1 MGNTAIELIV
11 VHKSIG
17 RKKIIKGLT
26 FSIHEGEVFGLIGP
40 DGAGKTT
47 TIRMI
52 VGLKDITDED
62 VRIFGNSSQTHFKEA
77 IDHVCAIVENPEMY
91 SFLSGWQNLKH
102 HARLIPG
109 ITTERIHEVI
119 KLVGLEK
126 AIHQKVSRY
135 SLGMRQ
141 RLGVAQALLHKPKVL
156 ILDEPTNG
164 LDPAGIRED
173 RKSTRL
179 NSSHVAI
186 SYAV

>member
-1 MGNTAIELIV
+1 MGNTAIELID

-40 DGAGKTT
+40 NGAGKTT

-52 VGLKDITDED
+52 VGLMDITDGD
-62 VRIFGNSSQTHFKEA
+62 VRIFGNSIQTHFKEA
-77 IDHVCAIVENPEMY
+77 IEHVGAIVENPEMY

-102 HARLIPG
+102 YARMIPG

-126 AIHQKVSRY
+126 AIHQ
-135 SLGMRQ
+135 
-141 RLGVAQALLHKPKVL
+141 
-156 ILDEPTNG
+156 
-164 LDPAGIRED
+164 D

-186 SYAV
+186 SYAVFCL